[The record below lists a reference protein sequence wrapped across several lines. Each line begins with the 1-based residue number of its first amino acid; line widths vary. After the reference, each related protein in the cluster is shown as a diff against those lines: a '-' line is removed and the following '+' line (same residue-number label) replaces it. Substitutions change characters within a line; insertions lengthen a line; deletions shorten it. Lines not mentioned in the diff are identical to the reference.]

1 MYLQAYVRDDFFL
14 HRLSDLLEKIDSQ
27 FCLKTEI
34 GMRENEKRNEDR
46 KSRFSR
52 TENMAPI
59 YVENENENENGNENE
74 NENEKWMKDLKCWSL
89 L

>member
-34 GMRENEKRNEDR
+34 GMRENEKRNDDR

-59 YVENENENENGNENE
+59 YVENENENEN
-74 NENEKWMKDLKCWSL
+74 EKWMKDLKCWSL